1 WKEKIMTPFSEASA
15 SHRAQQLMR
24 DQAVQAA
31 AVCRSATGEIQI
43 RILRWME
50 HGGDYAL
57 LQHVEDTI
65 ATATPEAHE
74 TSIATPTDRIVAGAA
89 AVLLTLTKRG
99 NFPPAGNSE

>member
-1 WKEKIMTPFSEASA
+1 MSTAGAK
-15 SHRAQQLMR
+15 AQQLVR
-24 DQAVQAA
+24 EQAVQSA
-31 AVCRSATGEIQI
+31 AVCASPTGEVQI